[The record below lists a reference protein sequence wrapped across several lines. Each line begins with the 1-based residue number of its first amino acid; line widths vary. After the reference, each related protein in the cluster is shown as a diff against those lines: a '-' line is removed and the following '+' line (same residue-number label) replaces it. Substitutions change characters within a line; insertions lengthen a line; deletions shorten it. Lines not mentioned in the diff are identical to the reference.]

1 MSSRAKLILQL
12 ALEDNVNNS
21 QQLLLLPE
29 QTTKENN
36 ETNVLSLSSM
46 DTNPA
51 PSLTSLQAVDPF
63 VLLNNENE
71 YIMEVESESNKEF
84 ATDENIV
91 WNDGITNQDF
101 QSYDISFSSQG
112 LVAEEEDSLQELAVS
127 GNADIPSPGTSVLSS
142 NVDDTD
148 IDSTYCP
155 RFNSESELSTD
166 ESIVSIP
173 RVASKVSSDSTSY
186 VRRSQKIAQDKIL
199 LVPYTDSDT
208 EEEANKT
215 NPNVKKGKKRVRNEN
230 KWKKCVKK
238 TAKS

>member
-148 IDSTYCP
+148 IDST
-155 RFNSESELSTD
+155 
-166 ESIVSIP
+166 
-173 RVASKVSSDSTSY
+173 
-186 VRRSQKIAQDKIL
+186 
-199 LVPYTDSDT
+199 
-208 EEEANKT
+208 
-215 NPNVKKGKKRVRNEN
+215 
-230 KWKKCVKK
+230 
-238 TAKS
+238 

>member
-112 LVAEEEDSLQELAVS
+112 KC
-127 GNADIPSPGTSVLSS
+127 SS
-142 NVDDTD
+142 
-148 IDSTYCP
+148 
-155 RFNSESELSTD
+155 RMF
-166 ESIVSIP
+166 
-173 RVASKVSSDSTSY
+173 
-186 VRRSQKIAQDKIL
+186 
-199 LVPYTDSDT
+199 
-208 EEEANKT
+208 
-215 NPNVKKGKKRVRNEN
+215 
-230 KWKKCVKK
+230 
-238 TAKS
+238 